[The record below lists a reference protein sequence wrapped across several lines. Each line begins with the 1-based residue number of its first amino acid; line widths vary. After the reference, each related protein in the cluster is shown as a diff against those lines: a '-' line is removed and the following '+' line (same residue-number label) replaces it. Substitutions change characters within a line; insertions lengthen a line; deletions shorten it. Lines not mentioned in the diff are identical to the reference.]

1 MNTTERSLLPG
12 LRSIAALR
20 ARYEAG
26 DLTPHALVDAIAAH
40 LDAGDPHHAWIRPL
54 SRAEMTRYADALAGR
69 DIATLPLYG
78 VPFAI
83 KDNIDLAGIP
93 TTAACPAYA
102 YTPARSAPV
111 VERLI
116 AAGAIPVGKTN
127 LDQFATGLSGQRSP
141 YGACRNALDPRY
153 ASGGSSS
160 GSAVAVALGV
170 ATFSLG
176 TDTAGSGRVPAAFHG
191 LVGLKPTRGV
201 VSTLG
206 VVPAC
211 RSLDCVSVFA
221 HSPADARTVFDVAH
235 GVTEGDPYGR
245 AWQPLPGAS
254 GLRAHPGRPLAQLR
268 FGVPRADQLEFFGD
282 ESYRAAWGV
291 ALERLCATGA
301 RVVEI
306 DFGPFL
312 AAARLLYEGPWV
324 AERLAAIGAF
334 AAREPDA
341 LHPVIRE
348 IVGGAS
354 RFSAADAFAAFD
366 RLATLRVEADRAWGG
381 LDAIVMPTSATTAT
395 VDALEADP
403 IGVNSRF
410 GYYTNFVN
418 LLDLSAIAVPAG
430 TCESGRHAGL
440 PFGITF
446 VGRAHDDA
454 RLLDLAQAWVGGA
467 VAGGDAGVGDAVV
480 GDAGAPAPAAPASGA
495 SSGVSFGASSGAS
508 SGVSSDVSSGVSSG
522 VSSNAS
528 FNVSFNASSGVVRV
542 AVVGAHLRGEPL
554 NGQLTDRGAR
564 FVAATTT
571 AAAYRLYA
579 LSAAASGGL
588 AKPGLV
594 RVPDGGAPIAVE
606 IWEMPVD
613 AYGSFVAGIAA
624 PLGIGTLT
632 LADGSWV
639 QGFLCESAALDD
651 AQDITRFGGWRAY
664 RAQAANGALQ

>member
-1 MNTTERSLLPG
+1 MSTTERSILPG

-20 ARYEAG
+20 ARYVAG

-40 LDAGDPHHAWIRPL
+40 FDAGDPHHAWIRPL
-54 SRAEMTRYADALAGR
+54 TRAEMTRYADALAGR
-69 DIATLPLYG
+69 DIASLPLYG

-221 HSPADARTVFDVAH
+221 HSPADARAVFGVAH

-245 AWQPLPGAS
+245 AWQPPAGA
-254 GLRAHPGRPLAQLR
+254 GALRAHRVRPLAEVR
-268 FGVPRADQLEFFGD
+268 FGAPRADQLEFFGD
-282 ESYRAAWGV
+282 ESYRAAWGA
-291 ALERLCATGA
+291 ALERLRATGA
-301 RVVEI
+301 QVVEI
-306 DFGPFL
+306 DFSPFL
-312 AAARLLYEGPWV
+312 ATARLLYDGPWV

-354 RFSAADAFAAFD
+354 RFSAADAFVAFD
-366 RLATLRVEADRAWGG
+366 RLATLRVEAARAWSG

-403 IGVNSRF
+403 IGINSRF

-430 TCESGRHAGL
+430 RCESGRHAGL

-454 RLLDLAQAWVGGA
+454 RLLDLAQAWVDDA
-467 VAGGDAGVGDAVV
+467 DAAGDAGDAGDAGVGDAGV
-480 GDAGAPAPAAPASGA
+480 PAPAASACGE
-495 SSGVSFGASSGAS
+495 SSA
-508 SGVSSDVSSGVSSG
+508 
-522 VSSNAS
+522 
-528 FNVSFNASSGVVRV
+528 VVRV

-554 NGQLTDRGAR
+554 NGQLTQRGAR

-579 LSAAASGGL
+579 LSAAASGGV

-624 PLGIGTLT
+624 PLGIGTLL
-632 LADGSWV
+632 LADGSRV

-651 AQDITRFGGWRAY
+651 ARDITRFGGWRAY
-664 RAQAANGALQ
+664 RAQAAGGALQ

>member
-1 MNTTERSLLPG
+1 MKPFDRHPLPD

-26 DLTPHALVDAIAAH
+26 SLTPHALVDAIAAH
-40 LDAGDPHHAWIRPL
+40 FDAGDPHHAWIRPL
-54 SRAEMTRYADALAGR
+54 THDEMTRYADALAGR

-102 YTPARSAPV
+102 YVPSRSAPV

-116 AAGAIPVGKTN
+116 AAGAIPIGKTN

-141 YGACRNALDPRY
+141 HGACRNALDPRY

-170 ATFSLG
+170 AAFALG

-191 LVGLKPTRGV
+191 LVGLKPTKGV
-201 VSTLG
+201 LSTLG

-221 HSPADARTVFDVAH
+221 HSPRDARAVFAVAH
-235 GVTEGDPYGR
+235 GVTDGDPYGR
-245 AWQPLPGAS
+245 AWQPLLDADGCHA
-254 GLRAHPGRPLAQLR
+254 RHARPLASMR
-268 FGVPRADQLEFFGD
+268 FGMPRANQLEFFGD
-282 ESYRAAWGV
+282 ASYRAAWQTAV
-291 ALERLCATGA
+291 ERLRATGA
-301 RVVEI
+301 QIVEI
-306 DFGPFL
+306 DFSAFL
-312 AAARLLYEGPWV
+312 ATARLLYEGPWV
-324 AERLAAIGAF
+324 AERRAAIGAF
-334 AAREPDA
+334 FAEQPDA

-348 IVGGAS
+348 IVGGAA

-366 RLATLRVEADRAWGG
+366 RLAALRVDAARAWDGI
-381 LDAIVMPTSATTAT
+381 DAIVMPTSATTAT
-395 VDALEADP
+395 VDELEADP
-403 IGVNSRF
+403 IGVNARF

-430 TCESGRHAGL
+430 LCETGRHAGL

-454 RLLDLAQAWVGGA
+454 MLLDLAGAWADAQA
-467 VAGGDAGVGDAVV
+467 GDGNVTAAQ
-480 GDAGAPAPAAPASGA
+480 PLAAPA
-495 SSGVSFGASSGAS
+495 
-508 SGVSSDVSSGVSSG
+508 
-522 VSSNAS
+522 
-528 FNVSFNASSGVVRV
+528 GVVRV

-554 NGQLTDRGAR
+554 NGQLTQRGAR

-571 AAAYRLYA
+571 APAYRLYA
-579 LSAAASGGL
+579 LSAAVSGGV

-594 RVPDGGAPIAVE
+594 RVPEDGAAIAVE
-606 IWEMPVD
+606 IWEMPVA
-613 AYGSFVAGIAA
+613 AYGSFVAGIGA

-632 LADGSWV
+632 LADGAQV
-639 QGFLCESAALDD
+639 QGFLCEPAALDG
-651 AQDITRFGGWRAY
+651 AVDITRFGGWRAY
-664 RAQAANGALQ
+664 RANGAPR

>member
-1 MNTTERSLLPG
+1 MKPFDRHPLPD

-26 DLTPHALVDAIAAH
+26 SLTPHALVDAIAAH
-40 LDAGDPHHAWIRPL
+40 FDAGDPHHAWIRPL
-54 SRAEMTRYADALAGR
+54 THDEMTRYADALAGR
-69 DIATLPLYG
+69 DIAALPLYG

-102 YTPARSAPV
+102 YVPSRSAPV

-116 AAGAIPVGKTN
+116 AAGAIPIGKTN

-170 ATFSLG
+170 AAFALG

-191 LVGLKPTRGV
+191 LVGLKPTKGV
-201 VSTLG
+201 LSTLG

-211 RSLDCVSVFA
+211 RSLDCVSLFAHAPGDARAVFA
-221 HSPADARTVFDVAH
+221 VAH
-235 GVTEGDPYGR
+235 GVTDGDPYGR
-245 AWQPLPGAS
+245 AWQPLLDADGSHA
-254 GLRAHPGRPLAQLR
+254 RHARPLAGMR

-282 ESYRAAWGV
+282 ASYRAAWQT
-291 ALERLCATGA
+291 AIERLRATGA
-301 RVVEI
+301 RIVEI
-306 DFGPFL
+306 DFSAFL
-312 AAARLLYEGPWV
+312 ATARLLYEGPWV

-334 AAREPDA
+334 FAERPDA

-348 IVGGAS
+348 IVGGAA

-366 RLATLRVEADRAWGG
+366 RLAALRVDAARAWDDI
-381 LDAIVMPTSATTAT
+381 DAIVMPTSAMTAT
-395 VDALEADP
+395 VDELEADP
-403 IGVNSRF
+403 IGVNARF

-430 TCESGRHAGL
+430 LCETGPHAGL

-454 RLLDLAQAWVGGA
+454 MLLDLADAWGAAQAGE
-467 VAGGDAGVGDAVV
+467 GDVTATC
-480 GDAGAPAPAAPASGA
+480 PLAAPA
-495 SSGVSFGASSGAS
+495 
-508 SGVSSDVSSGVSSG
+508 
-522 VSSNAS
+522 
-528 FNVSFNASSGVVRV
+528 GVVRV

-554 NGQLTDRGAR
+554 NGQLTQRGAR

-571 AAAYRLYA
+571 APAYRLYA
-579 LSAAASGGL
+579 LSAAVSGGV

-594 RVPDGGAPIAVE
+594 RVPEDGAAIAVE
-606 IWEMPVD
+606 IWEMPVA
-613 AYGSFVAGIAA
+613 AYGSFVAGIGA

-632 LADGSWV
+632 LADGAQV
-639 QGFLCESAALDD
+639 QGFLCEPAALDG
-651 AQDITRFGGWRAY
+651 AVDITRFGGWRAY
-664 RAQAANGALQ
+664 RANGAPR

>member
-1 MNTTERSLLPG
+1 MSRNDPHEVPD

-20 ARYEAG
+20 ARYASGE
-26 DLTPHALVDAIAAH
+26 LTPHALVDAIAARF
-40 LDAGDPHHAWIRPL
+40 AQGDPHHAWIRPL
-54 SRAEMTRYADALAGR
+54 TRDEMRRHADALAGR
-69 DIATLPLYG
+69 DVAALPLYG

-93 TTAACPAYA
+93 TTAGCPAYA
-102 YTPARSAPV
+102 YTPTRSAPV

-116 AAGAIPVGKTN
+116 AAGAIPIGKTN

-160 GSAVAVALGV
+160 GSAVAVALGL
-170 ATFSLG
+170 AAFALG

-191 LVGLKPTRGV
+191 LVGLKPTKGV
-201 VSTLG
+201 LSTLG

-221 HSPADARTVFDVAH
+221 HAPADAQAVFDAAR
-235 GVTEGDPYGR
+235 GVTAGDPYGR
-245 AWQPLPGAS
+245 EWQPLRDAHGGA
-254 GLRAHPGRPLAQLR
+254 RHAQPLDRLR
-268 FGVPRADQLEFFGD
+268 FGTPRADQLEFFGD
-282 ESYRAAWGV
+282 ASYRAAYDA
-291 ALERLCATGA
+291 ALSRLRATGA
-301 RVVEI
+301 HVVEI
-306 DFGPFL
+306 DFAPFV
-312 AAARLLYEGPWV
+312 ATARLLYEGPWV
-324 AERLAAIGAF
+324 AERFAAIGAF
-334 AAREPDA
+334 IAQQPDA
-341 LHPVIRE
+341 VHPVIRE

-366 RLATLRVEADRAWGG
+366 RLAALRVDAARAWDD

-403 IGVNSRF
+403 IRVNARF

-430 TCESGRHAGL
+430 SCATGPHAGL

-454 RLLDLAQAWVGGA
+454 MLLDLAQAWIDAQADAAAGRARGMSGA
-467 VAGGDAGVGDAVV
+467 QAP
-480 GDAGAPAPAAPASGA
+480 AGA
-495 SSGVSFGASSGAS
+495 
-508 SGVSSDVSSGVSSG
+508 DT
-522 VSSNAS
+522 
-528 FNVSFNASSGVVRV
+528 SGVVRI

-554 NGQLTDRGAR
+554 NWQLTQRGAR

-571 AAAYRLYA
+571 AAAYRLHA
-579 LSAAASGGL
+579 LPAAAAGGV

-594 RVPDGGAPIAVE
+594 RVAEGGAAIAVE
-606 IWEMPVD
+606 LWTLPVA

-632 LADGSWV
+632 LADGTQV
-639 QGFLCESAALDD
+639 QGFLCESAALDG
-651 AQDITRFGGWRAY
+651 AEDITRFGGWRAY
-664 RAQAANGALQ
+664 RAHGAHATRHGDSHVNDTQHG

>member
-1 MNTTERSLLPG
+1 MKPFDRHPFPE

-26 DLTPHALVDAIAAH
+26 SLSPHALVDAIAAH
-40 LDAGDPHHAWIRPL
+40 FDAGDPHHAWIRPL
-54 SRAEMTRYADALAGR
+54 AHDEMTRYADALAGR

-102 YTPARSAPV
+102 YVPSRSAPV

-116 AAGAIPVGKTN
+116 AAGAIPIGKTN

-170 ATFSLG
+170 AAFSLG

-191 LVGLKPTRGV
+191 LVGLKPTKGV
-201 VSTLG
+201 LSTLG

-221 HSPADARTVFDVAH
+221 HSPDDARAVFAVAH
-235 GVTEGDPYGR
+235 GVTDGDPYGR
-245 AWQPLPGAS
+245 TWQPLLDTDGRHA
-254 GLRAHPGRPLAQLR
+254 RHARPLASLR
-268 FGVPRADQLEFFGD
+268 FGMPRADQLEFFGD
-282 ESYRAAWGV
+282 ASYRAAWQTAV
-291 ALERLCATGA
+291 ERLRAAGA
-301 RVVEI
+301 AVVEI
-306 DFGPFL
+306 DFSAFL
-312 AAARLLYEGPWV
+312 ATARLLYEGPWV
-324 AERLAAIGAF
+324 AERRAAIGAF
-334 AAREPDA
+334 FAERPDA

-366 RLATLRVEADRAWGG
+366 RLAALRVDAARAWDSI
-381 LDAIVMPTSATTAT
+381 DAIVMPTSATTAT
-395 VDALEADP
+395 VDELEADP
-403 IGVNSRF
+403 IGVNARF

-430 TCESGRHAGL
+430 VCETGPHAGL

-454 RLLDLAQAWVGGA
+454 MLFDLADAWAAAQAGNV
-467 VAGGDAGVGDAVV
+467 DATA
-480 GDAGAPAPAAPASGA
+480 ARPLAAPA
-495 SSGVSFGASSGAS
+495 
-508 SGVSSDVSSGVSSG
+508 
-522 VSSNAS
+522 
-528 FNVSFNASSGVVRV
+528 GVVRV

-554 NGQLTDRGAR
+554 NGQLTQRGAR
-564 FVAATTT
+564 FVVATTT
-571 AAAYRLYA
+571 APVYRLYA
-579 LSAAASGGL
+579 LSAASSGGV

-594 RVPDGGAPIAVE
+594 RVPEDGAAIAVE
-606 IWEMPVD
+606 IWEMPVA
-613 AYGSFVAGIAA
+613 AYGSFVAGIGA

-632 LADGSWV
+632 LADGAQV
-639 QGFLCESAALDD
+639 QGFVCEPAALAD
-651 AQDITRFGGWRAY
+651 AEDITRFGGWRAY
-664 RAQAANGALQ
+664 RATGANGANGAPR